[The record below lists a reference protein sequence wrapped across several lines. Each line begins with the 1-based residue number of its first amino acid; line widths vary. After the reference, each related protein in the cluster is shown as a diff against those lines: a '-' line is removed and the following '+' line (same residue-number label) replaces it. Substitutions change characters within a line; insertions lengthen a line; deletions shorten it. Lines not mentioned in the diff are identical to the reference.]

1 MVFLKNTPDTCCSYV
16 KVDIQLSMHVN
27 LDNYRL
33 CLINFKDI
41 FDSAYKNIV
50 KDLLLYDKHTDL
62 NVRNRDTK
70 KIYYYHLIKQLCD
83 VIVNTT
89 TDNRIIVYY
98 SHKDLKCDFKK
109 CQNKRTR
116 HIDKQ
121 DPRGEFVLFMN
132 RFMKQLK
139 SIMPFQI
146 HVGDVKMNTFIQYYN
161 TNKGKYI
168 ETINDMRYKTWKEPS
183 LRRVK
188 EFVSKYQLTYLTNHY
203 FNQLKVKCIMY
214 K

>member
-1 MVFLKNTPDTCCSYV
+1 MR
-16 KVDIQLSMHVN
+16 VD

-33 CLINFKDI
+33 CLIDFKDI
-41 FDSAYKNIV
+41 FDAAYKDIV
-50 KDLLLYDKHTDL
+50 KDLLLYDKHKDL

-83 VIVNTT
+83 EIVNAKTT
-89 TDNRIIVYY
+89 NRIIIYY
-98 SHKDLKCDFKK
+98 SPKDLTCEFKK
-109 CQNKRTR
+109 CSNIRSRSAK
-116 HIDKQ
+116 KQ
-121 DPRGEFVLFMN
+121 DARGEFVLFIN
-132 RFMKQLK
+132 RFVKQLK

-146 HVGDVKMNTFIQYYN
+146 YVGDVKMNTFIQYYN

-168 ETINDMRYKTWKEPS
+168 EIINDMRYINWREPS

>member
-1 MVFLKNTPDTCCSYV
+1 MDSLRSIADTCCVYV
-16 KVDIQLSMHVN
+16 KVDVQLDMHVD

-33 CLINFKDI
+33 CLVNFKDI
-41 FDSAYKNIV
+41 FDAAYKDIV
-50 KDLLLYDKHTDL
+50 KDLFLYEKHMDL

-70 KIYYYHLIKQLCD
+70 KIYYYHLIKHLCD
-83 VIVNTT
+83 TIINTKTNNHIV
-89 TDNRIIVYY
+89 VYY
-98 SHKDLKCDFKK
+98 SPKDIKCDFKK
-109 CQNKRTR
+109 CQNIRSR
-116 HIDKQ
+116 HSVKQ

-139 SIMPFQI
+139 FIMPFQI
-146 HVGDVKMNTFIQYYN
+146 HVGDVRMNTFIQYYN

-168 ETINDMRYKTWKEPS
+168 ETINDIRYKTWKEPS

-188 EFVSKYQLTYLTNHY
+188 EFVSKYELTYLTNHY